1 MKLPNHPIHRRYSM
15 KLCTLFTT
23 LALGTAASLTT
34 APAHAQDACPSFLC
48 MAGKTQGRDG
58 GPGCIT
64 PVQAFFS
71 PSLYIYDE
79 ESIDWPAT
87 ALNRTRFLAQCPS
100 AIGPNSAILTAII
113 AEYGMASSG

>member
-1 MKLPNHPIHRRYSM
+1 MKLRA
-15 KLCTLFTT
+15 LFTT
-23 LALGTAASLTT
+23 LALGAVAGLSTV
-34 APAHAQDACPSFLC
+34 PANAQDVCPSFLC

-58 GPGCIT
+58 GPGCIA

-87 ALNRTRFLAQCPS
+87 AANRMRFLGQCPS
-100 AIGPNSAILTAII
+100 SSGPNSAILTAII
-113 AEYGMASSG
+113 AKYGMSASG